1 MKIDF
6 DYINSPIEVVFEK
19 FKTSIKGLS
28 EEEAKKRLLEYG
40 YNEPAKKKKRTIL
53 IQILSKFVNPLV
65 IVLLIIAGFSLFFG
79 AKISAILVTLM
90 AIMSVLLSF
99 IQEYRAGKEAEKLS
113 EMVREIGRAHV

>member
-40 YNEPAKKKKRTIL
+40 HNEPAKKKKRTIL
-53 IQILSKFVNPLV
+53 IQILSK
-65 IVLLIIAGFSLFFG
+65 
-79 AKISAILVTLM
+79 
-90 AIMSVLLSF
+90 
-99 IQEYRAGKEAEKLS
+99 
-113 EMVREIGRAHV
+113 